1 MNQALISRST
11 NVQAALMARAMKT
24 LDADGIIHPDSRRR
38 ARTRDHAQLNF
49 EMMMAQSGMM
59 PLNTYGDMSGR
70 RFNFQSPP
78 YAVKRVGTTKD
89 GANDAAFTTYDSTGA
104 FLVGELE
111 RLDYTM
117 HMPLI
122 SVEYSRD
129 VDMRTDSTVADE
141 FSSFT
146 YSTFASPGGLG
157 AGNGI
162 RNGKAWISKET
173 TQVSGTSVDIA
184 KVQQPLHLW
193 ALELKYDVTE
203 LESSARVGRPI
214 DVQKLTAINEKHE
227 MDVDEQVY
235 VGDATYAD
243 TGLFN
248 SAAVTNVT
256 NVAAGAAS
264 STLWSAKTPAEIL
277 SDVNAIIQ
285 STWAASGW
293 AVMPARLMLPPAQFG
308 YISTQIISTGAGNIS
323 ILKFLLENNVLV
335 ATGRGRL
342 EILPSKW
349 LIGAGSGGTLGTTGT
364 VDRMTCYTKQE
375 RFVRYPM
382 SGIQRTP
389 IQYDGLWH
397 KAVYYC
403 RLGALEVVYPETL
416 SYRDGI

>member
-1 MNQALISRST
+1 MNQAQISRST

-24 LDADGIIHPDSRRR
+24 LDAMGIEHPDSRRR
-38 ARTRDHAQLNF
+38 SKTRDHAQLDLAA
-49 EMMMAQSGMM
+49 MMAASGTM
-59 PLNTYGDMSGR
+59 PLNTYGDHLGK
-70 RFNFQSPP
+70 RFGFQTPP
-78 YAVKRVGTTKD
+78 YAVKKVGGTH
-89 GANDAAFTTYDSTGA
+89 DAANGTQFTTYDSTGA

-117 HMPLI
+117 HMPLM

-129 VDMRTDSTVADE
+129 VDMRTDSTIADE

-146 YSTFASPGGLG
+146 YSTFGSPGGLG
-157 AGNGI
+157 TGNGI

-193 ALELKYDVTE
+193 ALELKYDVAE

-214 DVQKLTAINEKHE
+214 DAQKLVAINKKHE

-235 VGDATYAD
+235 VGDSSYGD

-248 SAAVTNVT
+248 AASVT
-256 NVAAGAAS
+256 NVANLPNGAAAS
-264 STLWSAKTPAEIL
+264 PLWSSKTPAEIL
-277 SDVNAIIQ
+277 SDVNASIQ
-285 STWAASGW
+285 SAWAATGW
-293 AVMPARLMLPPAQFG
+293 AVMPNRLMLPPAQFG

-349 LIGAGSGGTLGTTGT
+349 LVGAGSGGTLGTAGT
-364 VDRMTCYTKQE
+364 VDRMVCYTKNPE
-375 RFVRYPM
+375 YVRYPM

-397 KAVYYC
+397 KSVYYC
-403 RLGALEVVYPETL
+403 RLGVLEVVYSDTL
-416 SYRDGI
+416 AFRDGL